1 MESTKIGSYEGNVN
15 SENNNYTSVNRGFA
29 PAEVPTPDNSK
40 RKTDSSQLPAN
51 QDSPANSGNL
61 CC

>member
-1 MESTKIGSYEGNVN
+1 M
-15 SENNNYTSVNRGFA
+15 SEQTPEAIKAVANEIA
-29 PAEVPTPDNSK
+29 PIAEVPTPGNSK

-51 QDSPANSGNL
+51 QDSPAPAGDA